1 MISIE
6 QISEMFG
13 TEKPCHATLT
23 MDEFKACVETSRNM
37 ITVDEKVTSDMNM
50 FNIYHIVEPKVGAIG
65 FQNTGTLTL
74 LLNSSQKY
82 YVSLYDRN
90 FVLHSNNPE
99 VVPKS
104 GFTINE
110 KVWAPVYIKVT
121 LRRVYC
127 SGSSFILTFPEGCK
141 TSENEHREESM

>member
-1 MISIE
+1 
-6 QISEMFG
+6 
-13 TEKPCHATLT
+13 

-37 ITVDEKVTSDMNM
+37 ITVDEKVTSDMDM
-50 FNIYHIVEPKVGAIG
+50 FSIYHIVEPKVGAIG
-65 FQNTGTLTL
+65 FQNAGTLKM
-74 LLNSSQKY
+74 LLNSNHKY

-104 GFTINE
+104 GFIIYE

-121 LRRVYC
+121 LRRV
-127 SGSSFILTFPEGCK
+127 E
-141 TSENEHREESM
+141 